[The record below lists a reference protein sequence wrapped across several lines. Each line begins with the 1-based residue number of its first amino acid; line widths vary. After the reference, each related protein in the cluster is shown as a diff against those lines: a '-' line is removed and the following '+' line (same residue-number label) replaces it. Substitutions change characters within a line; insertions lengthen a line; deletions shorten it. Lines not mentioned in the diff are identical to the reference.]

1 MKNNEFLEK
10 LKGINPALECLEFLY
25 HRILRD
31 DYRGTHKLQH
41 YRWSAKYIK
50 LVLKNLQAHCDKEG
64 FLYHTAGDIYD
75 DYAYKDEELDFATFL
90 RNLNFDLQR
99 ANEGSVTDMGVRKI
113 IFVNLQRMGFINRY
127 TKDKVRCDIGK
138 TYRNYRFVR
147 LTQSGLDFLNA
158 TSLFEEQKILGLAL
172 DSIFDGLVQDILDI
186 LTYFDEKQRY
196 VSIDEMTFFVSYLGK
211 DYNGAILS
219 KDKIVEYILEFR
231 QLGARQKIVD
241 KVVSDFCNPKN
252 FSGTKINKR
261 DLHNWKN
268 EAQSLF
274 DSLALMSLF
283 EFDRIS
289 KRLLLRTQINNQNIT
304 FKRSNTIKQE
314 YFSNHG
320 VEKDPIFEL
329 HHIVPFYFAKDIDSL
344 KIIDAWQNLIYID
357 ANSHKRLTHKSGR
370 NAVRLNFSGKDVL
383 LDDFLDFT
391 LRLKFKDNARYNASL
406 QEVMIEYN
414 RKLL

>member
-1 MKNNEFLEK
+1 MDNKEFLDK
-10 LKGINPALECLEFLY
+10 LKGINPALECLDFLY

-50 LVLKNLQAHCDKEG
+50 IVLKNLQSHCDKEG

-75 DYAYKDEELDFATFL
+75 DYVYKSEEVDFATFL
-90 RNLNFDLQR
+90 WSVNFDLR
-99 ANEGSVTDMGVRKI
+99 NANEGSITDMGMRKI

-127 TKDKVRCDIGK
+127 TKDKTLCDINK
-138 TYRNYRFVR
+138 TYRNYRFVS
-147 LTQSGLDFLNA
+147 LTKSGLDFINA
-158 TSLFEEQKILGLAL
+158 TSLFVEQKILGLAL

-196 VSIDEMTFFVSYLGK
+196 LSIDEMTFFVSYLGK
-211 DYNGAILS
+211 DYNGEFLS

-231 QLGARQKIVD
+231 QLGARQKIVA
-241 KVVSDFCNPKN
+241 KLISDFCNPKN
-252 FSGTKINKR
+252 FSGTKTNKR

-289 KRLLLRTQINNQNIT
+289 KRLFLRAQIGNEKIT
-304 FKRSNTIKQE
+304 FKRSTTIKQE
-314 YFSNHG
+314 YFTNHS
-320 VEKDPIFEL
+320 VEKDAIFEL

-344 KIIDAWQNLIYID
+344 KIIDNWQNLIYID

-370 NAVRLNFSGKDVL
+370 NAVRLNFSGKDVF
-383 LDDFLDFT
+383 LDDFVGFELC
-391 LRLKFKDNARYNASL
+391 LKFRENARYKIVL
-406 QEVMIEYN
+406 QSAMIEYN

>member
-113 IFVNLQRMGFINRY
+113 IFVNLQRMGFISRY
-127 TKDKVRCDIGK
+127 TKDKALCDIGK

-196 VSIDEMTFFVSYLGK
+196 VSIDEMTFFCELFGQR
-211 DYNGAILS
+211 L
-219 KDKIVEYILEFR
+219 
-231 QLGARQKIVD
+231 QW
-241 KVVSDFCNPKN
+241 SDF
-252 FSGTKINKR
+252 
-261 DLHNWKN
+261 
-268 EAQSLF
+268 
-274 DSLALMSLF
+274 
-283 EFDRIS
+283 
-289 KRLLLRTQINNQNIT
+289 
-304 FKRSNTIKQE
+304 KQ
-314 YFSNHG
+314 G
-320 VEKDPIFEL
+320 
-329 HHIVPFYFAKDIDSL
+329 
-344 KIIDAWQNLIYID
+344 
-357 ANSHKRLTHKSGR
+357 
-370 NAVRLNFSGKDVL
+370 
-383 LDDFLDFT
+383 
-391 LRLKFKDNARYNASL
+391 
-406 QEVMIEYN
+406 
-414 RKLL
+414 